1 MGSEVGAWDGSG
13 RSQRPGPPRPPQKA
27 LPSSLLWGPPSPSPA
42 GSPRITGLRGG
53 ERRRLRDSLPRPLG
67 AGEAGA
73 RSQLAS
79 GGSWKKRELR
89 VSLPGAPAWVP
100 CLLLPVRGHFH
111 PPHLG
116 SKGRIGWLT
125 LTPGCQEVR
134 NNLGLW
140 VWPACLGG
148 PPDGLGSSPGLAG
161 VQHLAKGQHG
171 AGHRQREGT
180 RGQRQ
185 IPGTT
190 LYSVPPQP
198 GRRASGRRGTVAL
211 QGFWPGQPGWTSR

>member
-1 MGSEVGAWDGSG
+1 M
-13 RSQRPGPPRPPQKA
+13 
-27 LPSSLLWGPPSPSPA
+27 
-42 GSPRITGLRGG
+42 
-53 ERRRLRDSLPRPLG
+53 
-67 AGEAGA
+67 
-73 RSQLAS
+73 AS

-116 SKGRIGWLT
+116 SKGRTGWLT
-125 LTPGCQEVR
+125 LTPGLQEVR

-148 PPDGLGSSPGLAG
+148 PPDGLGSSPELAG

-171 AGHRQREGT
+171 AGHRQRE
-180 RGQRQ
+180 RGHPRAASDSWHHLVLRPASAGQEGVWEEGNCGSARLLARAAWLDVQ
-185 IPGTT
+185 VSHPPS
-190 LYSVPPQP
+190 LLPQP
-198 GRRASGRRGTVAL
+198 FLTARVLAFG
-211 QGFWPGQPGWTSR
+211 